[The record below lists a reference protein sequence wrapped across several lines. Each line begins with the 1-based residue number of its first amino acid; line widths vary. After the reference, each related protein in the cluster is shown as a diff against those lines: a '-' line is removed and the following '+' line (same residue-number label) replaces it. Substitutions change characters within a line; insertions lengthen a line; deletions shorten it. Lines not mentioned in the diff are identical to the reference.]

1 LKALLDQID
10 LKRAPFHELTQVLA
24 QVDAGLS
31 TTEFSL
37 APFNASLSA
46 CLPNDHYHLRFAAQT
61 EALLADGLSF
71 EQRIAERGLIATRTD
86 SLHDFYSALMWL
98 RFPHSKIAIH
108 QIHLAGIAAH
118 GTKQR
123 SRHQQAVTHVDE
135 AGAFVACSNPAL
147 FELIGEHQWLTLFHA
162 NQSAWGRT
170 IEVRVFGHA
179 LFEMLHAPH
188 NLIAAKVAWVLVPLE
203 YFELPAQHK
212 DQLLDRLI
220 AAALRDQRFSVD
232 PKLLST
238 LPLSGIPGWWEA
250 QDEDFYRTAPCFR
263 PKPAGRVYSPALEL
277 GFLSLLDTHS
287 SD

>member
-10 LKRAPFHELTQVLA
+10 LQRAPFNELARVLSQV
-24 QVDAGLS
+24 QAGLS
-31 TTEFSL
+31 AMEFSL
-37 APFNASLSA
+37 TPFNSSLAA
-46 CLPNDHYHLRFAAQT
+46 CLPESYQQLQFAAQT

-71 EQRIAERGLIATRTD
+71 EQRIAERGLIATRTN

-98 RFPHSKIAIH
+98 RFAHSKVAIH

-135 AGAFVACSNPAL
+135 AGAFVACSDPAL
-147 FELIGEHQWLTLFHA
+147 FDLIGEHQWLELFHA
-162 NQSAWGRT
+162 NRSAWGRT

-179 LFEMLHAPH
+179 LYEMLHAPH
-188 NLIAAKVAWVLVPLE
+188 NLIAAKVAWVLVPPA
-203 YFELPAQHK
+203 YFELPAQQK

-220 AAALRDQRFSVD
+220 ATALKDQRFSAD

-238 LPLSGIPGWWEA
+238 LPLSGIPGWWA
-250 QDEDFYRTAPCFR
+250 VQDEDFYRTAPCFR
-263 PKPAGRVYSPALEL
+263 PKPVGRVYSPALEL
-277 GFLSLLDTHS
+277 DWITQIFQA
-287 SD
+287 